1 MYTDFH
7 SHILPGMDDGSTG
20 VEMSLKML
28 RRETA
33 GGISRVVA
41 TPHFYA
47 QYEDPETFLLRRN
60 RAEKALRSAME
71 SEQNMPELLV
81 GAEVRYFRGISEAEA
96 LPELAIRGTDSIL
109 IELPDPPWTE
119 AVCRELRDIREKRGL
134 IPIIAHI
141 DRYIGPLHGRKLPR
155 LLQTLPVLVQANGT
169 FFLKRSTAAMARRLL
184 NADQIHLLGSDC
196 HDLTGRPPNL
206 GEVFRRIGKKPGRGP
221 MEAIQSYEA
230 LALTARKQGR
240 EENQ

>member
-7 SHILPGMDDGSTG
+7 SHILPGMDDGSTD

-28 RRETA
+28 RREAA

-47 QYEDPETFLLRRN
+47 QYEDPETFLLRRD

-169 FFLKRSTAAMARRLL
+169 FFMKRSTAAMARRLL
-184 NADQIHLLGSDC
+184 KADQIHLLGSDC

-230 LALTARKQGR
+230 LALTARKRGR